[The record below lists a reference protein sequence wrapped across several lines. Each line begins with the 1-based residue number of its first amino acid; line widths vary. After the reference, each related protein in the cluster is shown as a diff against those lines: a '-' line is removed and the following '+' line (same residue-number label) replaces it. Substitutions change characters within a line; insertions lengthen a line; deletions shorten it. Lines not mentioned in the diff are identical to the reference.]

1 MQILETATLFT
12 YIILMSNMNTWL
24 CFGFVCLFVF
34 FLSPFFF
41 ISNFLEGCIQDQ
53 SDFFMDTN
61 MYYGQVYLVEVEN
74 LF

>member
-24 CFGFVCLFVF
+24 CFGFVC
-34 FLSPFFF
+34 FLSFPPFFF
-41 ISNFLEGCIQDQ
+41 SNLLEGCIQDQ